1 MDARILYL
9 DSDDEITTAANRV
22 READAMRIAIVLP
35 FGSRV
40 ATSRINFRLLSRD
53 ATLNGKRLSVVAGDA
68 ATRALAAS
76 AGLPVFSTVAEY
88 ETSEDGGIDPTMAAA
103 GAAGAMAAARQP
115 IDPGARATS
124 PRGSGGRRPRGETAA
139 PSEAGEPGEGDDEG
153 LSKPAVAAAGAG
165 AATMTVGAAGATAE
179 SLAASG
185 VGAASAPVEADATPS
200 ARPAREPHAHRI
212 PSAVP
217 ASRVVADSP
226 MGAPGPGGP
235 SPGGSRVVTA
245 PAREGFGSRIA
256 RTPVAIS
263 LAVLALALVI
273 GGVGAYVFLPTAT
286 AVIAPKEAAIG
297 PIPLRITAD
306 PAATE
311 PDPEGRTVPAMTKD
325 VPVETTDSFAVT
337 GKRVEE
343 KPATGTVRFR
353 NKDFTST
360 NTIPRGS
367 VVGTQNGIRFRTDR
381 SITVPAAQL
390 VGLQIFPAS
399 ATVKVTAVDPG
410 PEGNVQPN
418 TILVIPR
425 GEDPLTLDVT
435 NPDATSGGKRDEFPR
450 VVQADINA
458 ATKALDAKLASA
470 FAEQVADPSLSADG
484 TTVFPETAALG
495 DATYT
500 VDPASLLGKEV
511 ETFELGASATGTVLA
526 VDETAVQQV
535 AEANIGPQVQEG
547 YQLVEG
553 SSDIEPSPG
562 VVENG
567 VITFPV
573 TITARQVLQV
583 DPAAVEAQ
591 IRGKSLKDAKAI
603 LDTYGQSQLSV
614 WPDWVGT
621 IPTLDQRVDVRM
633 AEPVEP

>member
-76 AGLPVFSTVAEY
+76 AGLAVFSTVAEY

-103 GAAGAMAAARQP
+103 GAAGAMAAAREP
-115 IDPGARATS
+115 TDPGARATS

-139 PSEAGEPGEGDDEG
+139 PSEAGGPGEGDDGGPSE
-153 LSKPAVAAAGAG
+153 PAVAAAGAG
-165 AATMTVGAAGATAE
+165 AATMTTGAAGATAE
-179 SLAASG
+179 SLAAGS
-185 VGAASAPVEADATPS
+185 VGAASAAVEAEATPS

-226 MGAPGPGGP
+226 MGAPGPGAP

-256 RTPVAIS
+256 RTPVAIG
-263 LAVLALALVI
+263 LAVLALALVV

-311 PDPEGRTVPAMTKD
+311 PDPEGRRVPAMTKD

-343 KPATGTVRFR
+343 TPATGTVRFR

-418 TILVIPR
+418 AILVIPR

-435 NPDATSGGKRDEFPR
+435 NPDATSGGKRKEFPR

-458 ATKALDAKLASA
+458 ATKALDAKLAST

>member
-1 MDARILYL
+1 
-9 DSDDEITTAANRV
+9 
-22 READAMRIAIVLP
+22 
-35 FGSRV
+35 
-40 ATSRINFRLLSRD
+40 
-53 ATLNGKRLSVVAGDA
+53 
-68 ATRALAAS
+68 
-76 AGLPVFSTVAEY
+76 
-88 ETSEDGGIDPTMAAA
+88 
-103 GAAGAMAAARQP
+103 
-115 IDPGARATS
+115 
-124 PRGSGGRRPRGETAA
+124 
-139 PSEAGEPGEGDDEG
+139 
-153 LSKPAVAAAGAG
+153 
-165 AATMTVGAAGATAE
+165 MTVGAAGATAE

-256 RTPVAIS
+256 RTPVAIG

-399 ATVKVTAVDPG
+399 ATVKVTAVDRRARGQRPAEHDPG
-410 PEGNVQPN
+410 
-418 TILVIPR
+418 
-425 GEDPLTLDVT
+425 
-435 NPDATSGGKRDEFPR
+435 
-450 VVQADINA
+450 
-458 ATKALDAKLASA
+458 
-470 FAEQVADPSLSADG
+470 
-484 TTVFPETAALG
+484 
-495 DATYT
+495 
-500 VDPASLLGKEV
+500 DPAWR
-511 ETFELGASATGTVLA
+511 
-526 VDETAVQQV
+526 
-535 AEANIGPQVQEG
+535 
-547 YQLVEG
+547 G
-553 SSDIEPSPG
+553 SSDPGRDEPGCHERRQARRVPARRPG
-562 VVENG
+562 RHQRRDEG
-567 VITFPV
+567 ARRQARLGLRRTGRRPV
-573 TITARQVLQV
+573 ARRPTARRSSRRRRHWATRPSASTRRRSSARRSRPSSSVRARRAPSLPSTRRPCSRSRRPTSGRRSRRATSWSRARAISNHRLVSSRTASSRSRSRSRRGRSSRSIPRRSRRRSGGRAAQGREGDLGYLRPVAVVRVARLGRH
-583 DPAAVEAQ
+583 DP
-591 IRGKSLKDAKAI
+591 DA
-603 LDTYGQSQLSV
+603 G
-614 WPDWVGT
+614 P
-621 IPTLDQRVDVRM
+621 RVDVRM